1 MEFLDN
7 LLGLNA
13 EVLSGGQMVARATII
28 FFISLI
34 LIRIS
39 GIRTLGKQSAFDTL
53 TTLILGSILGRVIVA
68 NQPFFGTLLA
78 ALMVMLLHRL
88 LAWMAFRYRKADVII
103 NGETLLLMKNGKK
116 QTKNLSKCH
125 ITDEDIM
132 EALRRDVNINSI
144 DQIKAVYL
152 ERSGDISIVKE

>member
-13 EVLSGGQMVARATII
+13 EQLTAGQMVARAVII

-34 LIRIS
+34 LIRVS
-39 GIRTLGKQSAFDTL
+39 GIRTLGKQSAFDML
-53 TTLILGSILGRVIVA
+53 TKLILGAMLGRAIVA

-88 LAWMAFRYRKADVII
+88 LAWIAFHNKKANAFI
-103 NGETLLLMKNGKK
+103 NGETLLLMKDGKK
-116 QTKNLSKCH
+116 QIKNLSRSH
-125 ITDEDIM
+125 ITDEDIL
-132 EALRRDVNINSI
+132 EALRRDVNTGSTEK
-144 DQIKAVYL
+144 IKEVYL
-152 ERSGDISIVKE
+152 ERSGDISFVKE